1 MNFIKNRFL
10 FSLAFVVSA
19 LLALGTVYWYGTQ
32 NDLKTIQILSDRNIA
47 FLQSSCSRYEHF
59 VLGKDTK
66 DLLNLR
72 EKALILKNY
81 CKREHGNFDKTRIE
95 YFTKEQGIDGILISD
110 ANLNPLITIGSLTDS
125 IWNDKVSS
133 DLKSKILKHPNKTS
147 LEHVFYENRDYDIAV
162 ISRFDNKGLIFCLVD
177 RSKNA
182 LLSSRITVQDMLGAL
197 WLEKGAVAF
206 ISDDNGRILFTN
218 SAENLSKLREKDNEK
233 LEGTNFY
240 LNHSQDDLWYGRIAY
255 YKNYKLGVFFPENM
269 IFSHRNYMI
278 KCYFL
283 FIVLFIF
290 VVVFIKYVGT
300 AISISQ
306 LKQTSKALRCIGEF
320 YETVIFLRLD
330 KNELDVVK
338 APKDLMVKMKKK
350 PVNLA
355 LQSFVDFYA
364 SEDQNSALS
373 LMLDKNELIS
383 YLESEKHLEIS
394 VVQESGKY
402 RHNIEIVTHK
412 KTESEMIESVYIFVK
427 ESPGAILLKNKN

>member
-10 FSLAFVVSA
+10 FYLAFVVSA

-59 VLGKDTK
+59 VLGRDTK

-72 EKALILKNY
+72 GKAIILKNY
-81 CKREHGNFDKTRIE
+81 SKRKHGNIDKTIVE
-95 YFTKEQGIDGILISD
+95 DFTKEQGIDGILISD

-125 IWNDKVSS
+125 IWNEKVSS

-147 LEHVFYENRDYDIAV
+147 LEHIFYENRDYDIAV

-177 RSKNA
+177 RSKNE

-412 KTESEMIESVYIFVK
+412 KLNQK
-427 ESPGAILLKNKN
+427 

>member
-59 VLGKDTK
+59 VLGRDTK

-81 CKREHGNFDKTRIE
+81 SKRKHGNIDKTIVE
-95 YFTKEQGIDGILISD
+95 DFTKEQGIDGILISD

-125 IWNDKVSS
+125 IWNEKVSS

-147 LEHVFYENRDYDIAV
+147 LEHIFYENRDYDIAV

-177 RSKNA
+177 RSKNE

-283 FIVLFIF
+283 FIVMFIF

>member
-10 FSLAFVVSA
+10 FSFVFVVSA

-59 VLGKDTK
+59 VLGRDTK

-81 CKREHGNFDKTRIE
+81 IKRENGNFDKKVIE
-95 YFTKEQGIDGILISD
+95 DFTKEQGIDGILISD
-110 ANLNPLITIGSLTDS
+110 ANLNPVITIGSLTDS
-125 IWNDKVSS
+125 LWNEKVSS
-133 DLKSKILKHPNKTS
+133 DLKSKILKHSNKTS

-162 ISRFDNKGLIFCLVD
+162 ISRFDNNGLIFCFAD

-240 LNHSQDDLWYGRIAY
+240 LNHSQDGLWYGRLAY
-255 YKNYKLGVFFPENM
+255 YKNYKIGVFFPENK
-269 IFSHRNYMI
+269 IFSYRNYMI

-290 VVVFIKYVGT
+290 AVVFIKYVGT

-338 APKDLMVKMKKK
+338 APKDLMVKMKNR
-350 PVNLA
+350 PVTLA

-383 YLESEKHLEIS
+383 YLESEKYLEIS
-394 VVQESGKY
+394 VVQENGKY
-402 RHNIEIVTHK
+402 RHHIEIVPHK